1 MIGESFRF
9 WWRRKEPGS
18 AKAEHNHKVRSMS
31 SSEDIIRRIQLDGW
45 EKVAQKGSHVQ
56 FKHPTKKGRVTIPHP
71 NKDLPKGTVK
81 SILKQ
86 AGIAE

>member
-1 MIGESFRF
+1 
-9 WWRRKEPGS
+9 
-18 AKAEHNHKVRSMS
+18 MS
-31 SSEDIIRRIQLDGW
+31 SSEDIIRRIQLYGW

-56 FKHPTKKGRVTIPHP
+56 FKHPTKKGPVTIPHP